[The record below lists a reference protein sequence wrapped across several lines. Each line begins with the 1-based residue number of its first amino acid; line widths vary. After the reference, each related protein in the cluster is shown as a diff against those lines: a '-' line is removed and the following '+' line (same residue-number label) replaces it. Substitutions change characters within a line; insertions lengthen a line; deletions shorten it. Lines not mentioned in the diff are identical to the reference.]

1 MLIHKV
7 AAEIVDDNLGLN
19 LYIVLATYCRVVILE
34 GVRVQKVQKRKQVTK
49 FWLLDL
55 GKKTLERWSL
65 YLWVENKYFR
75 YLRSRSITFIKRLV
89 LLCFLID
96 LLFYTLFYYLHS
108 PANLHISTN
117 LLSCALN
124 LSKLSMITLTSLD
137 ILTNFSFLYFLIFPW
152 YLVVFCSLLLF
163 FTLTLIHFPML

>member
-19 LYIVLATYCRVVILE
+19 LYVVLATYCRVVILE

-49 FWLLDL
+49 FWLSDL

-75 YLRSRSITFIKRLV
+75 CLRSRSIKRLV

-117 LLSCALN
+117 LLFCALN

-137 ILTNFSFLYFLIFPW
+137 ILANFSFLYFLIFSW
-152 YLVVFCSLLLF
+152 CLVVFCSLLLF
-163 FTLTLIHFPML
+163 FTLILIHFSML

>member
-1 MLIHKV
+1 
-7 AAEIVDDNLGLN
+7 
-19 LYIVLATYCRVVILE
+19 VLATYCRVVILE

-75 YLRSRSITFIKRLV
+75 CLRSRSIKRLV

-108 PANLHISTN
+108 PTNLHISTN